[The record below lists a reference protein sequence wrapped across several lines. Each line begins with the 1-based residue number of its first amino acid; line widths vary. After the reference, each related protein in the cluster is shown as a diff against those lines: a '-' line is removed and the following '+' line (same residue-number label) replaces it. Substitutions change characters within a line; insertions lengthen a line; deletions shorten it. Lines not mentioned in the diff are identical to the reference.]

1 MYDNFCRYYDSL
13 TGDVEYSKRAD
24 RFYGILCANGCDGGI
39 LLDLGCG
46 TGSMCVEMSVK
57 GYDVIGVDSSVGMLM
72 AAREKAAEKGL
83 DILLLN
89 QSMEELDL
97 YGTVDCAVSVL
108 DSINHLPSAEAVL
121 RAFEKVSLFMVPG
134 GIFIFDVNTV
144 YKHRNILAD
153 NTFVLENDSLFC
165 VWQNELNEDDSVS
178 INLDFFE
185 EEDGAYY
192 RSSESFTERAYS
204 IEKLTE
210 MLDKAGFDILAIN
223 DDISENP
230 LSERSERA
238 MFTAKKR

>member
-1 MYDNFCRYYDSL
+1 
-13 TGDVEYSKRAD
+13 
-24 RFYGILCANGCDGGI
+24 
-39 LLDLGCG
+39 
-46 TGSMCVEMSVK
+46 
-57 GYDVIGVDSSVGMLM
+57 
-72 AAREKAAEKGL
+72 
-83 DILLLN
+83 
-89 QSMEELDL
+89 
-97 YGTVDCAVSVL
+97 
-108 DSINHLPSAEAVL
+108 
-121 RAFEKVSLFMVPG
+121 MVPG